1 MRVCKLLIFSATV
14 MVMTGLML
22 APRGSADDNITP
34 LEETSLD
41 LQLESVLRQQRFT
54 GNVEATLELRL
65 GRKINPK
72 LAEVGR
78 LLFFDPILSLSNDS
92 SCASCHSPTSAMS
105 DTQSIAIGVGNNG
118 VVGPARQ
125 GPRNQ
130 RRAPSVINTA
140 FYPNLMWNSRFSSV
154 SGDPF
159 NNSQGYSFPE
169 PEGMTLSHLPHL
181 LAAQAFIPVTVRVE
195 MACFDFQGDGFAMRS
210 EILNR
215 LNDNKKYKKLFGKV
229 FREVKRGAPIT
240 YEMVGRAIAEFE
252 FTLVFANAPL
262 DRFARGEKKA
272 MSDDQKRGALLFF
285 GRANCVL
292 CHAVSGTANEMFS
305 DFTER
310 VIGVPQ
316 VLPDNTNVDFDG
328 PGKNEDFG
336 LEQVTRNPADRY
348 KFRTAPLRN
357 VGAQAAFFHN
367 GAFTTLE
374 DAINHYRDV
383 TKSARNLEALK
394 WKLSEDLRGPVGP
407 DEPVLARVTSFL
419 VSGILLN
426 EEEFRQIVEFVR
438 NGLLDPRAK
447 AENLRKLIPESV
459 PSGRPLPQFQQ

>member
-1 MRVCKLLIFSATV
+1 MRLLKSLILSAAIIVTA
-14 MVMTGLML
+14 GLTL
-22 APRGSADDNITP
+22 ASRGSADDHITVSEESP
-34 LEETSLD
+34 LDIQLD
-41 LQLESVLRQQRFT
+41 SALKLQDFT
-54 GNVEATLELRL
+54 GNVEATLEQRL
-65 GRKINPK
+65 GRKINKK
-72 LAEVGR
+72 LADIGR

-118 VVGPARQ
+118 VVGPGRQ

-154 SGDPF
+154 TGDPF
-159 NNSQGYSFPE
+159 NNSQGFSFPA

-195 MACFDFQGDGFAMRS
+195 MACFEFEGDSFRMRS

-215 LNDNKKYKKLFGKV
+215 LNGNKKYRKLFGKV
-229 FREVKRGAPIT
+229 FREVKRGAPISF
-240 YEMVGRAIAEFE
+240 EMVGRAVAEFE
-252 FTLVFANAPL
+252 FTLVFANSPL
-262 DRFARGEKKA
+262 DRFARGERKA
-272 MSDDQKRGALLFF
+272 MTDDQKRGALLFF
-285 GRANCVL
+285 GKANCVL
-292 CHAVSGTANEMFS
+292 CHAVSGTSNEMFS
-305 DFTER
+305 DFTQR

-316 VLPDNTNVDFDG
+316 IVPQNTNVTFDG
-328 PGKNEDFG
+328 DAKNEDFG
-336 LEQVTRNPADRY
+336 LEQVTGNPADRY

-367 GAFTTLE
+367 GAFTSLE
-374 DAINHYRDV
+374 DAINHYREV
-383 TKSARNLEALK
+383 KKSARNLEAIK

-407 DEPVLARVTSFL
+407 DDPVLARVNPFL
-419 VSGILLN
+419 IQGILLN
-426 EEEFRQIVEFVR
+426 EEEFRQVVEFVR

-447 AENLRKLIPESV
+447 PENLRKLIPESV
-459 PSGRPLPQFQQ
+459 PSGMPLPQFQ

>member
-1 MRVCKLLIFSATV
+1 MRLLKLLILSAAILITV
-14 MVMTGLML
+14 GFII
-22 APRGSADDNITP
+22 APRGEAFDEITLSEESP
-34 LEETSLD
+34 LDIQLD
-41 LQLESVLRQQRFT
+41 SILKQQDFT
-54 GNVEATLELRL
+54 GNVEVTLEQRL
-65 GRKINPK
+65 GRKINKK
-72 LAEVGR
+72 LADVGR

-118 VVGPARQ
+118 VVGPNRH

-154 SGDPF
+154 IGDPF
-159 NNSQGYSFPE
+159 NNSQGFSFPA

-195 MACFDFQGDGFAMRS
+195 MACFDFEGDSFRMRS

-215 LNDNKKYKKLFGKV
+215 LNGNKKYKKLFGKV

-240 YEMVGRAIAEFE
+240 FEMVGRAIAEFE
-252 FTLVFANAPL
+252 FTLVFANSPL
-262 DRFARGEKKA
+262 DRFARGERKA
-272 MSDDQKRGALLFF
+272 MTDDQKRGALLFF
-285 GRANCVL
+285 GKANCVL
-292 CHAVSGTANEMFS
+292 CHAVSGTSNEMFS
-305 DFTER
+305 DFTQR

-316 VLPDNTNVDFDG
+316 IVPQNTNVEFDG
-328 PGKNEDFG
+328 DAKNEDFG
-336 LEQVTRNPADRY
+336 LEQITGNPEDRY

-383 TKSARNLEALK
+383 AKSSRNLEAVK

-407 DEPVLARVTSFL
+407 ADPVLARVTPFL
-419 VSGILLN
+419 IRGILLN
-426 EEEFRQIVEFVR
+426 EEEFRQLVEFVR

-447 AENLRKLIPESV
+447 PENLRKLIPESV
-459 PSGRPLPQFQQ
+459 PSGMPLQQFQQ

>member
-1 MRVCKLLIFSATV
+1 MRLFKSSIISAAIIITAALI
-14 MVMTGLML
+14 L
-22 APRGSADDNITP
+22 APRGSADDHVTP
-34 LEETSLD
+34 SEESPLD
-41 LQLESVLRQQRFT
+41 VQLDSMLRLHDFT
-54 GNVEATLELRL
+54 GNVEATLEQRL
-65 GRKINPK
+65 GRKINEK
-72 LAEVGR
+72 LADVGR
-78 LLFFDPILSLSNDS
+78 LLFFDPVLSLSNDS

-105 DTQSIAIGVGNNG
+105 DTQSIAMGVGNNG
-118 VVGPARQ
+118 VVGPDRQ

-130 RRAPSVINTA
+130 RRAPSIINTA

-154 SGDPF
+154 VGDPF
-159 NNSQGYSFPE
+159 NNSQGFSFPA

-195 MACFDFQGDGFAMRS
+195 MACFDFEGDSFRMRT

-215 LNDNKKYKKLFGKV
+215 LNGNKRYRKLFGKV
-229 FREVKRGAPIT
+229 FREVKRGAPIRF
-240 YEMVGRAIAEFE
+240 EMVGQAIAEFE
-252 FTLVFANAPL
+252 FTLTFANSPL
-262 DRFARGEKKA
+262 DRFARGERKA
-272 MSDDQKRGALLFF
+272 MTDDQKRGALLFF
-285 GRANCVL
+285 GKGNCVL

-305 DFTER
+305 DFTQR

-316 VLPDNTNVDFDG
+316 IMPRNTNVEFDG
-328 PGKNEDFG
+328 DEKNEDFG
-336 LEQVTRNPADRY
+336 LEQVTGNPNDRY

-383 TKSARNLEALK
+383 KRSARNLEGVK

-407 DEPVLARVTSFL
+407 DAPVLARVNPFL
-419 VSGILLN
+419 IQGILLN
-426 EEEFRQIVEFVR
+426 EEEFRLVVEFVR

-447 AENLRKLIPESV
+447 PENLRKLIPESV
-459 PSGRPLPQFQQ
+459 PSGLPLQQFQ